1 MSFWTFV
8 GIIIII
14 GAVGNAFKKANQGI
28 SFKKANEATRQ
39 DIEDLIWRMNEL
51 EGRTDLKK
59 IEKRIQALEAIVVD
73 DDYILNSK
81 FKKAMGE

>member
-14 GAVGNAFKKANQGI
+14 SVMGDALNKTFQGTRFKKTNEMTNQRI
-28 SFKKANEATRQ
+28 EALIQRI
-39 DIEDLIWRMNEL
+39 DELEDLADIR
-51 EGRTDLKK
+51 G
-59 IEKRIQALEAIVVD
+59 IEKRVQALETIVVD

>member
-14 GAVGNAFKKANQGI
+14 SIMGDALKKAFQGTRFKKTNEMTNQRI
-28 SFKKANEATRQ
+28 EA
-39 DIEDLIWRMNEL
+39 LIRRIDEL
-51 EGRTDLKK
+51 EGLADIRN
-59 IEKRIQALEAIVVD
+59 IEKRVQALEAIVVD